1 MNLKNCY
8 EKSIDY
14 GKLELT
20 GGKKNQMLNESCKM
34 DLEDDSTYLSPPV
47 ACTPTSANTTNTV
60 IINEKKCKIVSF
72 FVR

>member
-1 MNLKNCY
+1 
-8 EKSIDY
+8 
-14 GKLELT
+14 
-20 GGKKNQMLNESCKM
+20 MLNESCKM
-34 DLEDDSTYLSPPV
+34 DLEDDSTNLSPPV